1 MKTPISLTMYSAQG
15 LLHVRLSGRI
25 TLKDMLIAHRDF
37 AVMSERHPGVDEL
50 VEFLPGADLDMTF
63 AQMRQLRRSEE
74 NYYDTA
80 PRVPRCAILAPEDVQ
95 YGMGRMYASLADLR
109 GDVVCE
115 VFNLREEACNFLG
128 IPTDTLACLQP
139 VT

>member
-1 MKTPISLTMYSAQG
+1 MPISLTIHSAQG

-25 TLKDMLIAHRDF
+25 RLEDMLIAHRDF
-37 AVMSERHPGVDEL
+37 AAMPEFRPGVDKL

-80 PRVPRCAILAPEDVQ
+80 PRVPRCAILAPEEAQ

-109 GDVVCE
+109 GDVVCD
-115 VFNLREEACNFLG
+115 VFNLRDDACGFLG
-128 IPTDTLACLQP
+128 IPAKTLACLQP